1 MRSIAII
8 QFTIKL
14 NDLKNAIVIVEL
26 EKCGCKQNGRR
37 RGGEGAMGARRSFKN
52 YISYL
57 IRLI

>member
-37 RGGEGAMGARRSFKN
+37 RGEDAACRQWGQGAHLKIIF
-52 YISYL
+52 L
-57 IRLI
+57 I